1 MKSKIILCLSGLIL
15 ALAACTNATLN
26 ESALLQNEA
35 VTN

>member
-1 MKSKIILCLSGLIL
+1 MKKVVFLCLSGLIL
-15 ALAACTNATLN
+15 ALAACTNTTLT